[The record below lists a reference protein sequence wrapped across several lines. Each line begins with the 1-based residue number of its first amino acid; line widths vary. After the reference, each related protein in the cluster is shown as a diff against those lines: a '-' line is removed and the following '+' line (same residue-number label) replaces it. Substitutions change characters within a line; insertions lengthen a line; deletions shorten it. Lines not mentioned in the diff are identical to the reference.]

1 MFDKS
6 WLRPLAVMGLVAS
19 ITSCGSTPSLT
30 SIVISPDSFT
40 TTLAF
45 LADGAVAPQA
55 DQLPTNY
62 KAIGYYTRP
71 GHAAATKDITDS
83 VTWFSFTPD
92 LVGVTS
98 SGVATPAGL
107 AIGFTQI
114 WASAPGFDGDIVSNS
129 STYTVELPSSTT
141 TAEVV
146 SISIQKPNPTVSTL
160 NANETFKA
168 IGVTGNGDQMDVTSS
183 CVWSSSNTSVATVN
197 AKTGVATTVGAGTSS
212 IGATYKNSGGME
224 AAGFTTLTVQ

>member
-30 SIVISPDSFT
+30 SIVISPTSFT

-45 LADGAVAPQA
+45 LADGAVAPPA
-55 DQLPTNY
+55 DQISTNF

-71 GHAAATKDITDS
+71 GHPAATKDITDS

-92 LVGVTS
+92 LVTVNST
-98 SGVATPAGL
+98 GVAVPAGL
-107 AIGFTQI
+107 AVGFTQI
-114 WASAPGFDGDIVSNS
+114 WASAPGYDGDIVSNAA
-129 STYTVELPSSTT
+129 TYTVDLPAS
-141 TAEVV
+141 ADAGEVA
-146 SISIQKPNPTVSTL
+146 SISIQKPNPTVTGL

-168 IGVTGNGDQMDVTSS
+168 IGITGNGDQMDVTAS
-183 CVWSSSNTSVATVN
+183 CVWSSSDTSVATIN
-197 AKTGVATTVGAGTSS
+197 AKTGIATTVGTGTSS
-212 IGATYKNSGGME
+212 IGATYKNASGMK
-224 AAGFTTLTVQ
+224 ATGFTTLTVQ

>member
-19 ITSCGSTPSLT
+19 ITSCGSMPSLT
-30 SIVISPDSFT
+30 TIVISPTSFT

-45 LADGAVAPQA
+45 LADGAVAPPA
-55 DQLPTNY
+55 DQISTNF

-92 LVGVTS
+92 LVTINS
-98 SGVATPAGL
+98 SGVAIPAGI
-107 AIGFTQI
+107 AVGFTQI
-114 WASAPGFDGDIVSNS
+114 WASAPGFDGDIVSNAA
-129 STYTVELPSSTT
+129 TYTVDLPAGVA
-141 TAEVV
+141 TANVV
-146 SISIQKPNPTVSTL
+146 SISIQKPDPTVTTL

-168 IGVTGNGDQMDVTSS
+168 IGVTGNGDQMDVTKS
-183 CVWSSSNTSVATVN
+183 CVWSSSNTSVATINV
-197 AKTGVATTVGAGTSS
+197 KTGVATAVGTGTTS
-212 IGATYKNSGGME
+212 IGATFKNADGMG
-224 AAGFTTLTVQ
+224 ATGFTSLTVQ